1 MDKVRLALVLLTVAI
16 TVGPILGI
24 VLAYRDNLIGLIVPS
39 EMNQMMNGLE
49 NINPQN
55 IMQPQQAGPPD
66 VQYDASSRT
75 FTAAF
80 PMKNPFP
87 FDTTIDSMSGPIE
100 CDEHSF
106 SLGTMSL
113 KSPVNMKAGETA
125 TVTVR
130 GTWTDAA
137 VNHFETA
144 HQGERTVKVS
154 LAGVTIKAGSLT
166 VKYSEPISIGEIP
179 LT

>member
-39 EMNQMMNGLE
+39 EMNQFMSSLGNTD
-49 NINPQN
+49 PQN
-55 IMQPQQAGPPD
+55 IIQPETGPPD

-87 FDTTIDSMSGPIE
+87 MDTTIDSMSGPME

-106 SLGTMSL
+106 PLGPMSL
-113 KSPVNMKAGETA
+113 KSPVSMKTGETA
-125 TVTVR
+125 TVTVQ

-137 VNHFETA
+137 VNHFEMA
-144 HQGERTVKVS
+144 HQGE
-154 LAGVTIKAGSLT
+154 
-166 VKYSEPISIGEIP
+166 
-179 LT
+179 